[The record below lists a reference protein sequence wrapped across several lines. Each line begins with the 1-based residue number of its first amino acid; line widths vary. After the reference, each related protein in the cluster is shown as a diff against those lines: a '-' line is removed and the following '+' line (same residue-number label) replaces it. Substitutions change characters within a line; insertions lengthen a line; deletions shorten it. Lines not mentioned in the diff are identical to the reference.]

1 MPTLTFHAP
10 AHVARA
16 IRAAAMKRGQRV
28 AQFLLTSAEAA
39 AAAES
44 EPGPIC
50 DLEKLAIDGMAFAA
64 LRASQDRA
72 RALGLDKMT
81 PAQIRATIKVSRRE
95 RRTKR

>member
-1 MPTLTFHAP
+1 M
-10 AHVARA
+10 
-16 IRAAAMKRGQRV
+16 
-28 AQFLLTSAEAA
+28 AQFLLASAEAA
-39 AAAES
+39 VAAES
-44 EPGPIC
+44 GPGPIR
-50 DLEKLAIDGMAFAA
+50 DPKKLAIDGMAFAA